1 MRLLQKNPGSL
12 KKSLLLLLLLL
23 AVFAIWEAMQ
33 RFRPQRKPIGGY
45 TVEDRVAQYGKAA
58 DAYWIPL
65 FQQAGVTYPPSRLL
79 LIAWKEEKKLEVYA
93 GDVPG
98 KKRLIATLPILAAS
112 GRAGLKLREG
122 DRQVPEGFYR
132 IESLNPNSRFHLSL
146 RINYPNTEDLNAA
159 KSEGRDLSNLGG
171 DIMIHGSNVSVGC
184 LALGDEAAE
193 RLFILAAK
201 VPLDEIQVVIV
212 PRDLR
217 QISDETLASE
227 TSDRVKDL
235 YRRLRAF
242 QLSPSSW

>member
-1 MRLLQKNPGSL
+1 MLLLPENPGSL

-23 AVFAIWEAMQ
+23 AAFAIWEAVQ

-45 TVEDRVAQYGKAA
+45 TVADRVAQYGKTA
-58 DAYWIPL
+58 DAYWLPL
-65 FQQAGVTYPPSRLL
+65 FQRAGVTYPPRRLL
-79 LIAWKEEKKLEVYA
+79 LVALKEEKDLAVYA
-93 GDVPG
+93 GDAPG
-98 KKRLIATLPILAAS
+98 NMRLITTLPILAAS

-146 RINYPNTEDLNAA
+146 RINYPNMEDLNAA
-159 KSEGRDLSNLGG
+159 KSEGRNLSNLGG
-171 DIMIHGSNVSVGC
+171 DIMIHGSNVSIGC
-184 LALGDEAAE
+184 LAMGDEAAE

-201 VPLDEIQVVIV
+201 TPLDHIHVVIC

-217 QISDETLASE
+217 DVSDETFASE
-227 TSDRVKDL
+227 SSDRVKDL
-235 YRRLRAF
+235 YKRLRDF

>member
-1 MRLLQKNPGSL
+1 M

-23 AVFAIWEAMQ
+23 AAFAIWEAMQ
-33 RFRPQRKPIGGY
+33 RFWPQRKPIGGY

-58 DAYWIPL
+58 DAYWRPL
-65 FQQAGVTYPPSRLL
+65 FHRAGATYPPRRLL
-79 LIAWKEEKKLEVYA
+79 LVAFKEEKKLEVYA
-93 GDVPG
+93 GDILG
-98 KKRLIATLPILAAS
+98 NMHHITTFPILAAS
-112 GRAGLKLREG
+112 GGAGLKIREG

-146 RINYPNTEDLNAA
+146 RINYPNLEDLNAA
-159 KSEGRDLSNLGG
+159 KAEGRDLSNLGG
-171 DIMIHGSNVSVGC
+171 DIMIHGSNVSIGC
-184 LALGDEAAE
+184 LAMGDEAAE

-201 VPLDEIQVVIV
+201 VPLDEVQVVIV

-217 QISDETLASE
+217 QIADETFASE

-235 YRRLRAF
+235 YQRLRAF